1 MKMLEY
7 ILKFGFMFG
16 LSIALVFVVGPA
28 FYKKGKSDKTN
39 FSNTARVRYF
49 SLDYAFDSEKY
60 IQLKLIINKGDT
72 VSKNYFIPEKEHK
85 DVISFLVKE
94 KFVTTNNIR
103 EILPMK
109 LTPQQ
114 LQSLGNIIFKLNGK
128 QIEVLA
134 IDDYYLVGN
143 NPTIIGKVIYYGL
156 GIIFIAIGLF
166 AFFLS
171 SLVFVETIKT
181 YQKTGE
187 FPNLPNSINSKLEGL
202 KYILRGFKLKD
213 KND

>member
-1 MKMLEY
+1 
-7 ILKFGFMFG
+7 MFG
-16 LSIALVFVVGPA
+16 LSIALVFAVGPT
-28 FYKKGKSDKTN
+28 FYKKAKSDKTN
-39 FSNTARVRYF
+39 FSNTSRVRYF

-60 IQLKLIINKGDT
+60 MQLKLIINKGDT
-72 VSKNYFIPEKEHK
+72 VNKNYFIPEKEHK
-85 DVISFLVKE
+85 EVISFLVKE

-103 EILPMK
+103 EILPFK
-109 LTPQQ
+109 LTSKQ
-114 LQSLGNIIFKLNGK
+114 LQSLRNIIFKLNGK
-128 QIEVLA
+128 HIEVLA

-143 NPTIIGKVIYYGL
+143 KPTIVGKVIYYGL
-156 GIIFIAIGLF
+156 GIIFIAIGLL

-171 SLVFVETIKT
+171 SLVFIDIFKI

-202 KYILRGFKLKD
+202 KYIFRGFKLKN